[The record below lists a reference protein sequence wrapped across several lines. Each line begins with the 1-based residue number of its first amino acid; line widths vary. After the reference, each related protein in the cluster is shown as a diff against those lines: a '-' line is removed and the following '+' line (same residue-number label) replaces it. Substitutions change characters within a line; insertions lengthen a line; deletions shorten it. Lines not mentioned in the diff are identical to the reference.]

1 LQDGRDVFLRTD
13 VQGARTIKKAAPGAL
28 TIFIAPPS
36 SEELERRLRER
47 GGDTEE
53 QVELRLATAK
63 REMDQAADFDCTV
76 VNDDL
81 AICVEEVLQ
90 VTEAE
95 RTRPGRP
102 QVVLV

>member
-63 REMDQAADFDCTV
+63 REMEQATDFDHTV
-76 VNDDL
+76 INDNL
-81 AICVEEVLQ
+81 ARCVEEVLQ
-90 VTEAE
+90 ITQAE
-95 RTRPGRP
+95 RARPGRAG
-102 QVVLV
+102 VEVA